1 MNVFQKMIQD
11 KSNLAMADKT
21 LSMYQ
26 QDLDNRAKEIA
37 LKYGVGT
44 GNLGKDMFGKLKR
57 RKR

>member
-1 MNVFQKMIQD
+1 
-11 KSNLAMADKT
+11 MADRT

-44 GNLGKDMFGKLKR
+44 GNLGKDMFGKVKR